1 MTDELTRLCQLHN
14 VPFTDRVIESV
25 RAHFDLLLKWNQKIS
40 LSSITS
46 PLEAARQHYFEP
58 MFAAR
63 FINSDISTAADIGSG
78 GGFPGIPV
86 ALLRPE
92 LSVTLIESDKRKAA
106 FLGEARRILGLSNLS
121 VVNDRFENLYTN
133 YELVYPNYEL
143 VMVRAIE
150 RFEAQFSR
158 LLEFSSASRQTIF
171 FLSERLAKRVLE
183 NNPLPTWQSKIVLLP
198 ESRDRSLLI
207 QNKSE

>member
-1 MTDELTRLCQLHN
+1 MPSNTEQMIHELTRLCQLHN
-14 VPFTDRVIESV
+14 VPTTDKVMEGTRT
-25 RAHFDLLLKWNQKIS
+25 HFELLLKWNQKIS

-58 MFAAR
+58 MFAAG
-63 FINSDISTAADIGSG
+63 FIDPVITTAADIGSG

-92 LSVTLIESDKRKAA
+92 LSVTLIESDRRKAA
-106 FLGEARRILGLSNLS
+106 FLSEARRTLGLSNLS
-121 VVNDRFENLYTN
+121 ISDDRFENLNVN
-133 YELVYPNYEL
+133 YDL

-158 LLEFSSASRQTIF
+158 LLDFSSPSRQAIF
-171 FLSERLAKRVLE
+171 FVSESLAKRMLDTT
-183 NNPLPTWQSKIVLLP
+183 PLPTWQSKILLLP

-207 QNKSE
+207 LNKSE